1 MLFDIMGLI
10 TENPLVKWVE
20 ETLHLVKPWSLVAL
34 YGAIVLVIV
43 ILILII
49 CGASKSSKKK
59 KAAKEQKVETKEEVP
74 AEEEKVVE
82 EPKVEEIPEVKE
94 ETPVVEEPK
103 VEEIPE
109 VKEEAPAVE
118 VKEEVPAEEEKV
130 EEKPVEE
137 IKVEAPKKVT
147 RKAAPKAKKEEPK
160 EEVVAEEKVKR
171 TVKVAGKYV
180 IVQEG
185 PNWRYKLKASNGEV
199 IIVSEPYT
207 SEKAV
212 RTGIETLKKNI
223 EISRCDIVEDKHGLF
238 SFRVI
243 TKQGRCLA
251 TSANYK
257 TKVRAES
264 ASESY
269 KRWATSETIILDDAG
284 STDHNEVEKIEVEIK
299 EEHNGKFLIKQ
310 EHEGF
315 IYQLVASNGRVIATS
330 NIYKSKESCL
340 DACEKF
346 RICVYEGSFYVYK
359 DKNAKFQF
367 KLYNKQNRL
376 VLAGEVYADKSRA
389 IAVIESIKK
398 HAKYAVVV
406 DQVIEVT
413 PEDVKA

>member
-1 MLFDIMGLI
+1 MLFDIIGIILD
-10 TENPLVKWVE
+10 NPLVKWVE
-20 ETLHLVKPWSLVAL
+20 NTLGLESPWSAVAL

-43 ILILII
+43 VLILII
-49 CGASKSSKKK
+49 CGAAKSSKKK
-59 KAAKEQKVETKEEVP
+59 KVAKAKKEESKEEVS
-74 AEEEKVVE
+74 
-82 EPKVEEIPEVKE
+82 KE
-94 ETPVVEEPK
+94 ETPVVEENVEEVPSEETKVENAIEEKEPK
-103 VEEIPE
+103 VEEE
-109 VKEEAPAVE
+109 VPT
-118 VKEEVPAEEEKV
+118 EEVFEET
-130 EEKPVEE
+130 PV
-137 IKVEAPKKVT
+137 
-147 RKAAPKAKKEEPK
+147 EEPK
-160 EEVVAEEKVKR
+160 EEVVVEEKTKR

-269 KRWATSETIILDDAG
+269 KRWAVSETIILDDEG

-310 EHEGF
+310 ENQGF

-330 NIYKSKESCL
+330 NMYKSKESCL

-389 IAVIESIKK
+389 ISVIESIKK

-406 DQVIEVT
+406 DQVIEVS

>member
-1 MLFDIMGLI
+1 MLFDFIEMFL
-10 TENPLVKWVE
+10 ENPLVKWVE
-20 ETLHLVKPWSLVAL
+20 ETLQLESPWS
-34 YGAIVLVIV
+34 AIVLYGVFVLILV
-43 ILILII
+43 ILIII
-49 CGASKSSKKK
+49 IASCVKAGKKK
-59 KAAKEQKVETKEEVP
+59 KQAKKEEKIDTPEV
-74 AEEEKVVE
+74 EKVE
-82 EPKVEEIPEVKE
+82 EPKEEEK
-94 ETPVVEEPK
+94 
-103 VEEIPE
+103 
-109 VKEEAPAVE
+109 PAVE
-118 VKEEVPAEEEKV
+118 EEVKTPEV
-130 EEKPVEE
+130 
-137 IKVEAPKKVT
+137 
-147 RKAAPKAKKEEPK
+147 EEPK
-160 EEVVAEEKVKR
+160 EEVVEDVPEVKEDTIVKEEVKEEASTKKSTSKKSSPKAKKEEIKEEPVVEEKAKR

-257 TKVRAES
+257 TKLRAES

-269 KRWATSETIILDDAG
+269 KRWATSETIILDDNG
-284 STDHNEVEKIEVEIK
+284 SSDHNEVEKIEVEIK
-299 EEHNGKFLIKQ
+299 EEHNGKFIIKQ

-330 NIYKSKESCL
+330 NMYKSKESCL
-340 DACEKF
+340 EACEKF
-346 RICVYEGSFYVYK
+346 RNCVYDGSFYVYK
-359 DKNAKFQF
+359 DKNAKYQF

-389 IAVIESIKK
+389 VAVIESIKK

>member
-1 MLFDIMGLI
+1 MLFDIIGLI
-10 TENPLVKWVE
+10 LDNPLVKWVE
-20 ETLHLVKPWSLVAL
+20 ETLGLVKPWSLVAL

-49 CGASKSSKKK
+49 CGAAKSSKKK
-59 KAAKEQKVETKEEVP
+59 KAAKAQKVETKEEVP
-74 AEEEKVVE
+74 AEEEVVE

-94 ETPVVEEPK
+94 ETPVEEEPK

-109 VKEEAPAVE
+109 A
-118 VKEEVPAEEEKV
+118 KEEVPAKEEKV

-137 IKVEAPKKVT
+137 IKVEAPKKAP
-147 RKAAPKAKKEEPK
+147 RKTTPKAKKEEPK
-160 EEVVAEEKVKR
+160 EEIVVEEKEKR

-310 EHEGF
+310 EREGF

-346 RICVYEGSFYVYK
+346 RICVYDGSFYVYK
-359 DKNAKFQF
+359 DKNSKFQF

>member
-1 MLFDIMGLI
+1 MLFDIIGIILD
-10 TENPLVKWVE
+10 NPLVKWVE
-20 ETLHLVKPWSLVAL
+20 NTLGLESPWSAVAL

-43 ILILII
+43 VLILII
-49 CGASKSSKKK
+49 CGAAKSSKKK
-59 KAAKEQKVETKEEVP
+59 KVAKAKKEESKEEVS
-74 AEEEKVVE
+74 
-82 EPKVEEIPEVKE
+82 KE
-94 ETPVVEEPK
+94 ETPVVEENVEEVPSEETKVENAIEEKKPK
-103 VEEIPE
+103 VEEE
-109 VKEEAPAVE
+109 VPT
-118 VKEEVPAEEEKV
+118 EEVFEETPVEEPKVEETPVEEKV
-130 EEKPVEE
+130 ET
-137 IKVEAPKKVT
+137 PKKVSKKST
-147 RKAAPKAKKEEPK
+147 PKAKKEEPK
-160 EEVVAEEKVKR
+160 EEVVVEEKTKR

-269 KRWATSETIILDDAG
+269 KRWAVSETIILDDEG

-310 EHEGF
+310 ENQGF

-330 NIYKSKESCL
+330 NMYKSKESCL

-376 VLAGEVYADKSRA
+376 VLAGEVYADKNRA
-389 IAVIESIKK
+389 ISVIESIKK

-406 DQVIEVT
+406 DQVIEVS

>member
-1 MLFDIMGLI
+1 MLFDVVELI
-10 TENPLVKWVE
+10 LNNPLVEWVE
-20 ETLHLVKPWSLVAL
+20 NKLGLDKPWSLVAL
-34 YGAIVLVIV
+34 YGAMVLVIV

-49 CGASKSSKKK
+49 CGACKSSKKK
-59 KAAKEQKVETKEEVP
+59 KASKLQKEEVKEESIV
-74 AEEEKVVE
+74 EEEKE
-82 EPKVEEIPEVKE
+82 EVPEVKE

-103 VEEIPE
+103 VEEVPE
-109 VKEEAPAVE
+109 VKEETPVVE
-118 VKEEVPAEEEKV
+118 AKEELPTEEEKV
-130 EEKPVEE
+130 EE
-137 IKVEAPKKVT
+137 IKVEEPKKAP
-147 RKAAPKAKKEEPK
+147 RKSTPKAKKEEPK
-160 EEVVAEEKVKR
+160 EEVVVEEKAKR

-257 TKVRAES
+257 TKLRAES

-269 KRWATSETIILDDAG
+269 KRWATSETIILDDEG

-299 EEHNGKFLIKQ
+299 EEHNGKFIIKQ
-310 EHEGF
+310 ERSGF

-346 RICVYEGSFYVYK
+346 RICVFDGSFYVYK
-359 DKNAKFQF
+359 DKNSKFQF

-406 DQVIEVT
+406 DQVIEVS

>member
-1 MLFDIMGLI
+1 MDKIIKEIITFL
-10 TENPLVKWVE
+10 TENELVKWVE
-20 ETLHLVKPWSLVAL
+20 QTLKLQSPISYIAL
-34 YGAIVLVIV
+34 YGAMVLVLV
-43 ILILII
+43 LFII
-49 CGASKSSKKK
+49 IIACSCSKAKKK
-59 KAAKEQKVETKEEVP
+59 KLAKSEKVEATTTVEPKEEP
-74 AEEEKVVE
+74 APVIKE
-82 EPKVEEIPEVKE
+82 EPKVEEVPVVEEKVEETPLVEEVPVVEEKVE
-94 ETPVVEEPK
+94 ETPVIEEKEEPV
-103 VEEIPE
+103 VEKPKQEE
-109 VKEEAPAVE
+109 KSTTKKAATKKTKEE
-118 VKEEVPAEEEKV
+118 VKEEV
-130 EEKPVEE
+130 
-137 IKVEAPKKVT
+137 
-147 RKAAPKAKKEEPK
+147 KEEPK
-160 EEVVAEEKVKR
+160 KVSR
-171 TVKVAGKYV
+171 ATGKYV
-180 IVQEG
+180 LVQEG

-223 EISRCDIVEDKHGLF
+223 EVSRCDIVEDKHGLF

-257 TKVRAES
+257 TKLRAES

-299 EEHNGKFLIKQ
+299 EEHNGKFVIKQ
-310 EHEGF
+310 EQTGY

-340 DACEKF
+340 EACEKF

-359 DKNAKFQF
+359 DKNSKFQF

-376 VLAGEVYADKSRA
+376 VLAGEVYSERNRA
-389 IAVIESIKK
+389 INVIESIKK
-398 HAKYAVVV
+398 LAKYAVV
-406 DQVIEVT
+406 IEQD
-413 PEDVKA
+413 EVKA

>member
-1 MLFDIMGLI
+1 MLFDIIGLI
-10 TENPLVKWVE
+10 LDNPLVKWVE

-59 KAAKEQKVETKEEVP
+59 KADKAQKVETKEEVP

-109 VKEEAPAVE
+109 VKEEEPVVE

-137 IKVEAPKKVT
+137 IKVEAPKKAT
-147 RKAAPKAKKEEPK
+147 KKAAPKAKKEEEP
-160 EEVVAEEKVKR
+160 VVEEKAKR

-330 NIYKSKESCL
+330 NMYKSKESCL

-376 VLAGEVYADKSRA
+376 VLAGEVYADKNRA

>member
-1 MLFDIMGLI
+1 MLFDVVELI
-10 TENPLVKWVE
+10 LNNPLVEWVE
-20 ETLHLVKPWSLVAL
+20 NNLGLGKPWSLVAL
-34 YGAIVLVIV
+34 YGAMVLVIV
-43 ILILII
+43 IVILII
-49 CGASKSSKKK
+49 CGACKSSKKK
-59 KAAKEQKVETKEEVP
+59 KASKLQKEEVKEEIVV
-74 AEEEKVVE
+74 EEEKE
-82 EPKVEEIPEVKE
+82 EVPEVKE

-103 VEEIPE
+103 VEEVSE
-109 VKEEAPAVE
+109 VKEETPVVE
-118 VKEEVPAEEEKV
+118 TKEELPTEEEKV
-130 EEKPVEE
+130 EE
-137 IKVEAPKKVT
+137 IKVEEPKKAP
-147 RKAAPKAKKEEPK
+147 RKSTPKAKKEEPK
-160 EEVVAEEKVKR
+160 EEVVVEEKAKR

-257 TKVRAES
+257 TKLRAES

-269 KRWATSETIILDDAG
+269 KRWATSETIILDDEG

-299 EEHNGKFLIKQ
+299 EEHNGKFIIKQ
-310 EHEGF
+310 ERSGF

-346 RICVYEGSFYVYK
+346 RICVYDGSFYVYK

-376 VLAGEVYADKSRA
+376 VLAGDVYADKSRA
-389 IAVIESIKK
+389 ISVIESIKK

-406 DQVIEVT
+406 DQVIEVS